1 MFPGKQSSAP
11 RKILLVGLLVLSFAC
26 APDASDRFV
35 MVADV
40 QQVMTR
46 ILEPAAEQYWDAV
59 GWIDD
64 RDEGLTEIRPT
75 TPEEWEAVVNAAYA
89 VAETGNLLMMEERAV
104 DQGSW
109 IRMSEEMIEAAER
122 AIEAAEAQN
131 EQAVFD
137 MGAELYYSC
146 TNCHAT
152 YAVDLLRPNVRLEES
167 SSETP

>member
-1 MFPGKQSSAP
+1 MFPKNLLPVA
-11 RKILLVGLLVLSFAC
+11 RNLTLVGFLVLSPAC

-35 MVADV
+35 LVADV
-40 QQVMTR
+40 QNVMTR
-46 ILEPAAEQYWDAV
+46 ILEPAAEEYWDAV

-64 RDEGLTEIRPT
+64 RDEGLREIRPT

-89 VAETGNLLMMEERAV
+89 VAETGNLLMMEERAA

-109 IRMSEEMIEAAER
+109 IRMSQEMIAAAER

-137 MGAELYYSC
+137 VGAELYFTC
-146 TNCHAT
+146 NNCHAT
-152 YAVDLLRPNVRLEES
+152 YAVDILRPNVRLDES
-167 SSETP
+167 PADTP